1 MYIRA
6 RVCVYIL
13 KRENKKRELLDN
25 RYIKN
30 EKRNTEI
37 KRKPN
42 KYGESRAN
50 YGNSD
55 LFNPI
60 LLSNGRTSTL
70 D

>member
-1 MYIRA
+1 M
-6 RVCVYIL
+6 YIL

-25 RYIKN
+25 RYKNN

-37 KRKPN
+37 KRKPI

-50 YGNSD
+50 YSNSD
-55 LFNPI
+55 LCRSVLF
-60 LLSNGRTSTL
+60 SNGRTSTL

>member
-1 MYIRA
+1 
-6 RVCVYIL
+6 VYIL

-25 RYIKN
+25 RYKNN

-37 KRKPN
+37 KRKPI

-55 LFNPI
+55 LCRSVLYN
-60 LLSNGRTSTL
+60 NGRASASDDRASTL